1 MEAATSS
8 PRRDAW
14 SAWASAI
21 ELFVVLASILVIIWV
36 LQPLGLL
43 ALDFSIRFLVV
54 AAMLGSNLWHGDSLN
69 RLGIRLDNFVMAG
82 RMMLRPT
89 LAAGVALAMVSI
101 VLVAPE
107 ADIGR
112 TIVNFLYYLVWGFA
126 QQYALQGFVLLRL
139 LDTGLN
145 RSAPICAATIFAVIH
160 APNLGLMVLVF
171 LGGWLWSSLFRREP
185 NLFALAISHAFLAN
199 AADAFLPRFITGGFR
214 LGPAYLTW
222 LSG

>member
-8 PRRDAW
+8 PRRDPW
-14 SAWASAI
+14 SVWVSAI
-21 ELFVVLASILVIIWV
+21 EVFVVSASILVIIWV
-36 LQPLGLL
+36 LQPLGLVT
-43 ALDFSIRFLVV
+43 LDFGVRFLVV
-54 AAMLGSNLWHGDSLN
+54 TAMLSSNIWHGDSLN
-69 RLGIRLDNFVMAG
+69 RIGIRLDNFVMAG
-82 RMMLRPT
+82 RMVLRPT
-89 LAAGVALAMVSI
+89 VAAGLGLALVSI
-101 VLVAPE
+101 VLVPPQ

-112 TIVNFLYYLVWGFA
+112 TIINSLYYLVWGFA

-145 RSAPICAATIFAVIH
+145 RSAPICAATIFALIH
-160 APNLGLMVLVF
+160 APNVGLMVLVF

-185 NLFALAISHAFLAN
+185 NLFALAISHALLAN

-214 LGPAYLTW
+214 LGPAYLNW

>member
-1 MEAATSS
+1 MVPT
-8 PRRDAW
+8 
-14 SAWASAI
+14 
-21 ELFVVLASILVIIWV
+21 SILVIIWL

-43 ALDFSIRFLVV
+43 ALDFGVRFLVV
-54 AAMLGSNLWHGDSLN
+54 AAILSSNIWHGDSLN
-69 RLGIRLDNFVMAG
+69 RIGIRLDNFVMAG
-82 RMMLRPT
+82 RMVLRPT
-89 LAAGVALAMVSI
+89 VAAGFGIALVSI
-101 VLVAPE
+101 VLVPPQAE
-107 ADIGR
+107 IGR

-145 RSAPICAATIFAVIH
+145 RSAPICAATIFALIH
-160 APNLGLMVLVF
+160 APNVGLMVLVF

-185 NLFALAISHAFLAN
+185 NLFALAISHALLAN
-199 AADAFLPRFITGGFR
+199 ATDVFLPRFITGGFR